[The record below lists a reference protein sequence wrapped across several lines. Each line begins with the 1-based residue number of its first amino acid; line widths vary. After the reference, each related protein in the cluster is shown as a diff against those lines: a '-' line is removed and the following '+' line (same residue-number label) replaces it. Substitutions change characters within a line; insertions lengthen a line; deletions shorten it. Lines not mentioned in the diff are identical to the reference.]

1 MKKILCSTGALIGMP
16 NNRDFSL
23 IKKCVPNINSD
34 GFEFMM
40 YSTWYDKVPNLLKEL
55 KKCETEFPA
64 PHCEKH
70 IGEDLGKNADGN
82 FYTAKEKFK
91 VNCKIANEIGA
102 KRMVMHLWDGIY
114 SDTTI
119 ENNIKGYGELI
130 KIAEENEIDLYIEN
144 VVCNHHDPLSNW
156 KRLLNEYPDAKLIFD
171 TKMAA
176 FHNQMEDI
184 YENQN
189 KKLWENN
196 IKHLHINDYNG
207 GYMEW
212 SKLKTLPVG
221 EGIVNFNKFFD
232 FINNIGYKGDY
243 TIESTAFQKDGS
255 IDFDMLNRN
264 ISKVRSYIKNKKD
277 I

>member
-1 MKKILCSTGALIGMP
+1 MP

-55 KKCETEFPA
+55 KKCETEFPVM
-64 PHCEKH
+64 HCEKH

-91 VNCKIANEIGA
+91 VNCEIANKIGA

-176 FHNQMEDI
+176 FHNQMEAI

>member
-55 KKCETEFPA
+55 KKCETEFPVM
-64 PHCEKH
+64 HCEKH

-91 VNCKIANEIGA
+91 VNCEIANEIGA

-130 KIAEENEIDLYIEN
+130 KIAEENEIDLHIEN

-243 TIESTAFQKDGS
+243 TIESTAFQKRWLHR
-255 IDFDMLNRN
+255 F
-264 ISKVRSYIKNKKD
+264 
-277 I
+277 